1 MMNKKKPDALIPHGL
16 LVDKL
21 ASGERL
27 DQLETENRLLRDL
40 VNKLERKVLSLRN
53 ERAAMQQWFNWLKG
67 HINAFGVFS
76 GPDYVAEVAWEN
88 PPKSWREGGEGGKVT
103 QASTVKKDP
112 QDYEGSSVLIVGPD
126 HTIRENENES

>member
-1 MMNKKKPDALIPHGL
+1 MNKKKPDSLIPHGL

-27 DQLETENRLLRDL
+27 GQLEAENRLLHEL
-40 VNKLERKVLSLRN
+40 VDKLEKKVLSLRN

-67 HINAFGVFS
+67 HIAAFGVFTNP
-76 GPDYVAEVAWEN
+76 GYIAEVAWEN

-103 QASTVKKDP
+103 QASTVEKDP
-112 QDYEGSSVLIVGPD
+112 KDYEGSSVLIVGPD
-126 HTIRENENES
+126 HTIRENENEP